1 MPIIQS
7 QLKIA
12 AVNYPEQVSADEDL
26 IDEYEYEIDE
36 VEETDED
43 NSSGGKSH
51 KELVRSEKRLRSL
64 IELAPDGIIT
74 MNLRGFVTSANRAYY
89 QITGYTEEEIIGR
102 HFVKLDIIRFDEVPK
117 YLKLLGSIV
126 RGRVPKTFEFEYKT
140 KSGETRWGEAHVKL
154 VNIGLLQREI
164 ITVLR
169 DVTERREMERR
180 QEELLKDLERSN
192 QDLDDFTYAVSH
204 DLKAPLR
211 TIESFSEFLL
221 EDYCDS
227 LDETGREYLQRMRD
241 SARRMKELT
250 DDLLQLSRVGRKHVE
265 EEEVDLNSVLG
276 NIKLDFEGQV
286 RERPFRVV
294 VGEMPVIR
302 TQKVWLQQIFI
313 NLIGN
318 GLKFNESQE
327 PTVWV
332 GHEDGGDHH
341 HFSVRDNGIGID
353 PKYHDRIFKIFERLH
368 GQDEYPGTGAG
379 LTICRKIV
387 DLWRGRI
394 WLESEPGKGTTFH
407 FTIPKESKVDGWAPR
422 AGESPDQHVEAEER
436 HSSA

>member
-12 AVNYPEQVSADEDL
+12 AVNYPEQVSTDEDL
-26 IDEYEYEIDE
+26 IDEYEVDE
-36 VEETDED
+36 VVETDED

-64 IELAPDGIIT
+64 IEMAPDGIIT

-89 QITGYTEEEIIGR
+89 QITGYTEEEIIGK
-102 HFVKLDIIRFDEVPK
+102 HFIKLDIIRFDEIPK
-117 YLKLLGSIV
+117 YLKMLGSIIK
-126 RGRVPKTFEFEYKT
+126 GRVPKTFEFQYKT
-140 KSGETRWGEAHVKL
+140 KSGETHWGEAHVKL

-164 ITVLR
+164 ITMLR
-169 DVTERREMERR
+169 DVTERREMEKR

-221 EDYCDS
+221 EDYSDS
-227 LDETGREYLQRMRD
+227 LDETGREYLQRMKD
-241 SARRMKELT
+241 SAKRMKTLT

-265 EEEVDLNSVLG
+265 EEEVDLNAVLG
-276 NIKLDFEGQV
+276 SIRLDFEDQV

-294 VGEMPVIR
+294 VGEMPEIR

-332 GHEDGGDHH
+332 NHEDQGDHH
-341 HFSVRDNGIGID
+341 LFKVRDNGIGID
-353 PKYHDRIFKIFERLH
+353 PKYHDKVFKIFERLH
-368 GQDEYPGTGAG
+368 SSDEYPGTGAG

-394 WLESEPGKGTTFH
+394 WLESEPGQGTTFR
-407 FTIPKESKVDGWAPR
+407 FTIPKGSRGDGWAPR
-422 AGESPDQHVEAEER
+422 AGERLEVGQTEEQ
-436 HSSA
+436 HSSESR